1 MIVGRERGRERE
13 RKRARERERE
23 RETNLQLEQQS
34 YMTLRQRRQLPVA
47 HLSVPHSVKEKKT
60 VSHVHHAPSTYRHP
74 NNNIIK
80 LMIIKMT
87 HSIELVDCCD
97 EFAHLMSNDTGQVD
111 KRTLW
116 KHAPSYH
123 KGNTCE
129 QESYM

>member
-1 MIVGRERGRERE
+1 M
-13 RKRARERERE
+13 RERERE
-23 RETNLQLEQQS
+23 GVGDQPPIGAAKLHDTPTAQAAASSSFECASFCE
-34 YMTLRQRRQLPVA
+34 
-47 HLSVPHSVKEKKT
+47 EKKKA

-129 QESYM
+129 QENYM